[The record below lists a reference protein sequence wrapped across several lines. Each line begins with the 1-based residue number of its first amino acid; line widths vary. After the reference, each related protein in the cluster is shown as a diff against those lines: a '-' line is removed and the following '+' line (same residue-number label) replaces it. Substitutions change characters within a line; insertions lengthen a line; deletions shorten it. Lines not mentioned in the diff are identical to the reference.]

1 MNISLL
7 TREDIPSLERIE
19 KQSFSTPWGEKF
31 FLEELENK
39 NSVFFIARSGREVIG
54 YAGMSNILGE
64 GFISRV
70 AVDESARKRGVA
82 TALFEALDDYAFKN
96 NMSYITLEVRAGNSA
111 AISLYEKSGY
121 KRFGLRK
128 RFYTNPVEDALIY
141 TKYYTEGSKYEN
153 IGN

>member
-39 NSVFFIARSGREVIG
+39 NSVFFIARSGREVLG
-54 YAGMSNILGE
+54 YAGMSNILG
-64 GFISRV
+64 
-70 AVDESARKRGVA
+70 ESARKRGVA

-96 NMSYITLEVRAGNSA
+96 GMSYITLEVRAGNSA

-141 TKYYTEGSKYEN
+141 TKYYTEGSKYED